1 MNFLNNMSLKSKLI
15 LPIVIFTGIIFISS
29 QGYAFFNAFET
40 QKENLVNR
48 VSVLTKGVA
57 YNLQAAILF
66 NDSLSATEVLDA
78 FSADSDVIRVKL
90 YTANGQ
96 LFAMYEREGMS
107 APVPTE
113 RERNEIR
120 DNQFSVGSEH
130 IFLLIP
136 VEMEGDTIA
145 QLRVIISKD
154 SFQQLY
160 NTALTNGFI
169 FLVLLIVAGMVLY
182 MTVDKFIVGPVYNL
196 NLGMHAFINRK
207 QKGRNIEP
215 AANDEIGDLVRAFN
229 TMLDRLSQREQQV
242 AYTLDKLEEEK
253 SFANEVVE
261 TVKHAL
267 VVVDE
272 KGVIVHFNGA
282 TCDVFRCTSAF
293 LKGIHFVDLI
303 DSDDVDFIHQAL
315 AQKLEFTDRQ
325 IWNNDVF
332 KQSQLLQ
339 MSCTKLTKRRQIL
352 FSIQDI
358 TEVDAAL
365 SKQRLAAGV
374 FENSQD
380 GLMVTD
386 QDDVITMVNPSVTR
400 LLGYSQEAL
409 LGKKPVDTFEWQQFC
424 SLMPTIKESVTQY
437 GQWQG
442 EIWEKH
448 LFGHKVPMFVKVSRI
463 NSREDHDRCD
473 FVYILSDL
481 SSVKE
486 MERLEYL
493 AHHDSLTGLANRA
506 LLYRVLDDSLK
517 DEREA
522 KNGLALLYLD
532 LDGFKLVNDTYGHD
546 AGDEVL
552 KQVAERL
559 LSQVRSKDL
568 VARLSGDEFVVLLTS
583 TDKKS
588 IPVLA
593 DRLISLINQDV
604 VYRGRVLNVGAS
616 IGVHYVDKRSLPMD
630 ELIKAADTAMYKAKS
645 QGKGQFVLSESN

>member
-1 MNFLNNMSLKSKLI
+1 MKLLHNMSLKTKLI
-15 LPIVIFTGIIFISS
+15 LPIVIFTGLIFFSS
-29 QGYAFFNAFET
+29 QGYALYSAFET
-40 QKENLVNR
+40 QKDNLIDR
-48 VSVLTKGVA
+48 VSVLAKGVA

-66 NDSLSATEVLDA
+66 NDSYSANQVLDA
-78 FSADSDVIRVKL
+78 FSADEEIVRVKL

-96 LFAMYEREGMS
+96 LFAMYEREGNA
-107 APVPTE
+107 APVPNEKE
-113 RERNEIR
+113 RTQIR
-120 DNQFSVGSEH
+120 EH
-130 IFLLIP
+130 KFAIGDEYIFILIP
-136 VEMEGDTIA
+136 VDMEGETIA
-145 QLRVIISKD
+145 QLRIIVSKA
-154 SFQQLY
+154 SFQSLY
-160 NTALTNGFI
+160 NSALSNGFV
-169 FLVLLIVAGMVLY
+169 FLVFLICSGIVLY

-196 NLGMHAFINRK
+196 NLAMNAFINRK
-207 QKGRNIEP
+207 QRDFNVAP

-267 VVVDE
+267 VVVNN
-272 KGVIVHFNGA
+272 KGEIVHFNGA
-282 TCDVFRCTSAF
+282 TCSVFRCTSAF
-293 LKGIHFVDLI
+293 LKGANLEDLVESEESNVVREAI
-303 DSDDVDFIHQAL
+303 YRG
-315 AQKLEFTDRQ
+315 LEFTDRK
-325 IWNNDVF
+325 IWIRDVF
-332 KQSQLLQ
+332 KQYQLLQ
-339 MSCTKLTKRRQIL
+339 ISCTKLTKAGQIL
-352 FSIQDI
+352 FAIQDI

-365 SKQRLAAGV
+365 SRQRLAAGV

-400 LLGYSQEAL
+400 LLGYTQEAL
-409 LGKKPVDTFEWQQFC
+409 LGKKPEETLEWQQFR
-424 SLMPTIKESVTQY
+424 SLMPTIKESVMQY

-448 LFGHKVPMFVKVSRI
+448 LFGHNVPMFVKVSCI
-463 NSREDHDRCD
+463 YNSEDESRCD
-473 FVYILSDL
+473 YVYILSDL

-506 LLYRVLDDSLK
+506 HLYRVLDDSLK

-532 LDGFKLVNDTYGHD
+532 LDGFKQVNDTYGHD

-559 LSQVRSKDL
+559 LSQVRSQDL

-583 TDKKS
+583 TDRSS
-588 IPVLA
+588 ITVLA
-593 DRLISLINQDV
+593 QRLISLIKQDI
-604 VYRGRVLNVGAS
+604 VYRGRVLNVGVS
-616 IGVHYVDKRSLPMD
+616 IGVHYIEQRDIPMD
-630 ELIKAADTAMYKAKS
+630 QLIRAADTAMYQAKS
-645 QGKGQFVLSESN
+645 LGKGQFVLSETE